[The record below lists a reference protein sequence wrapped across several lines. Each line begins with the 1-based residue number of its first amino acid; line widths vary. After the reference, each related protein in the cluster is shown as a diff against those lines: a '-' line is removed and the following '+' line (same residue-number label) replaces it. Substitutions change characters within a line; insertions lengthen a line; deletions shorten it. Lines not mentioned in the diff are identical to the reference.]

1 MRRFAVAIILGL
13 TMLVGACSKVPSGH
27 VGVKVHLLG
36 GAKGV
41 DTEELGTGRYW
52 VGINEELHLFP
63 TFTQNYV
70 WTKDS
75 VKGSETDESISF
87 QTRQGLTVNADVGIS
102 YRIDPTKV
110 TDIFQ
115 KYRKGVDEIT
125 DLYLRNMVRDALVE
139 TASRLDIESVYGE
152 GKGDLMD
159 AVEKQVRSQVSDL
172 GIIVEKVYWI
182 GELRLPPTV
191 VASINAKIEATQK
204 AQQRENEVQRAK
216 AEAQIKIEDARG
228 EAESVRIRAES
239 QAQANERLARSIT
252 PTLVQYNAVDRWDG
266 KLPTFSGDGANFLFN
281 VPK

>member
-13 TMLVGACSKVPSGH
+13 TMLVGACSKVPSGY
-27 VGVKVHLLG
+27 VGVKVYLLG
-36 GAKGV
+36 GSKGV
-41 DTEELGTGRYW
+41 DSEELGTGRYW

-70 WTKDS
+70 WTADS

-172 GIIVEKVYWI
+172 GIIIEKVYWI

>member
-159 AVEKQVRSQVSDL
+159 AVEKQVRSQVSGL